1 MGVPMPHEKIQNI
14 YALSLLNGLNLMET
28 QTKMISFSPESACKC
43 ALPQAHLTPQASQV
57 DLPALR
63 GVAGPVWSRCTPVPA
78 LAQTQGPSSGTPA
91 GKRAGR

>member
-28 QTKMISFSPESACKC
+28 QTKMISFSPESACEW

-63 GVAGPVWSRCTPVPA
+63 GVAGPVWSHRTPVLPS
-78 LAQTQGPSSGTPA
+78 LRHGAQVQGP
-91 GKRAGR
+91 